1 MNASFSAETMLV
13 ENVRGNPAMTPTS
26 IGTSRDSTQANREDT
41 QSNQINTRAKLSANA
56 QSRTGPDML
65 AELKLHRYLRHRRS
79 HLQLYPDHTLRC
91 TLRQQRQ
98 LKSLAFRGTHYF

>member
-1 MNASFSAETMLV
+1 
-13 ENVRGNPAMTPTS
+13 MTPTS

-41 QSNQINTRAKLSANA
+41 RSNQINTRAKLSANA

-65 AELKLHRYLRHRRS
+65 AEFKLHRYLRHRRS
-79 HLQLYPDHTLRC
+79 HLAELYPDHTLRC

-98 LKSLAFRGTHYF
+98 LKSLAFRGTRYF